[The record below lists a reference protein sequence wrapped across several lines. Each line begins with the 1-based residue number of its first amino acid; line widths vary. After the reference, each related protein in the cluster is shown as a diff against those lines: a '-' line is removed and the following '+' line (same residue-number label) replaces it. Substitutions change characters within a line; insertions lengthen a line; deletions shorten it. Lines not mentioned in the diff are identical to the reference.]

1 MTFHELA
8 SAFIPMRPDS
18 LHSLFS
24 TESPRLPVYFISHGA
39 PTFMYP
45 DEKFCAD
52 PGAYRA
58 TQNLGKYIRE
68 VIKPNFILVVSA
80 HWQSNKPGAVEIA
93 VPATLRLWHQQGG
106 ALFQDCEVDVTKKD
120 PLENEL
126 IYDFYGFPTKMYEEE
141 FHSRSSMALA
151 NDIADTINNA
161 RGPLRAML
169 TERGIDHGVWVP
181 LKVAFSGSK
190 YTEDDWDVTVP
201 LVQISLAAGND
212 FKDQYTLGQ
221 LLARY
226 RDLGGLILTS
236 GMVVHNL
243 RDLLDDSA
251 REKSSSYTTAFHWIL
266 SSILVTTPSDPCKLS
281 RLIRL
286 CSTKDE
292 GELLHSAHPTLEHF
306 LPIIVGLG
314 AGEGLDGPDKYTIKE
329 LYQNDAPSLGWS
341 IYQYGTYP
349 DSTFDIGGQK

>member
-1 MTFHELA
+1 
-8 SAFIPMRPDS
+8 MRSDS

-24 TESPRLPVYFISHGA
+24 TVKPRMPVFFISHGA

-80 HWQSNKPGAVEIA
+80 HWQSNKPGTVKIA
-93 VPATLRLWHQQGG
+93 IPTALRLWQQQGSVP
-106 ALFQDCEVDVTKKD
+106 FQDGESDVTKGH

-126 IYDFYGFPTKMYEEE
+126 IYDFYGFSTRMYEEE
-141 FHSRSSMALA
+141 FHSKSSMALA
-151 NDIADTINNA
+151 TDIADTINHV
-161 RGPLRAML
+161 RSPLCAVL

-181 LKVAFSGSK
+181 LKVAFSASK
-190 YTEDDWDVTVP
+190 CVDDDWDVPVP

-212 FKDQYTLGQ
+212 LRDQYALGR
-221 LLARY
+221 LLSRY
-226 RDLGGLILTS
+226 RDLGGLIITS
-236 GMVVHNL
+236 GMAVHNL
-243 RDLLDDSA
+243 RDLFCGSA
-251 REKSSSYTTAFHWIL
+251 IAKSHSRSSAFHWAL
-266 SSILVTTPSDPCKLS
+266 SNVLLTTPPNACKFG
-281 RLIRL
+281 RLLRL
-286 CSTKDE
+286 FSSAE
-292 GELLHSAHPTLEHF
+292 GRELLQAAHPTLEHF

-314 AGEGLDGPDKYTIKE
+314 AGEGLDGPDKYTIRE

-341 IYQYGTYP
+341 IYQYGTY
-349 DSTFDIGGQK
+349 S